1 MTTYSVPD
9 MSCGHCKKA
18 IEQALAEVPGA
29 VPVAVDLDR
38 REIETAAAPAAVLAA
53 LAEIGYPAT
62 PVS

>member
-29 VPVAVDLDR
+29 APVAVDLDR
-38 REIETAAAPAAVLAA
+38 KEVKTAAAPAVVLAA

-62 PVS
+62 QIS